1 MLDKMNN
8 EINDMKQ
15 YSEPSFPAGEAWK
28 AMQDVLDKEMPVEQ
42 KRKKRFAFFWFLPL
56 VIAAGGIFFYTNKH
70 SDTTKILVN
79 NNLDKN
85 ALVSTKKIKETAIN
99 SELNNNKSALL
110 SDNFSK
116 ENPEKNYVENEILS
130 VDNRSN
136 LSKSI
141 KTNSPNKIQSKKQYS
156 SDSKV
161 FSYKINKEKQ
171 FANRASFSDL
181 RAMKI
186 DRGETVNTSKDLTKN
201 SGDILNNSSSEMV
214 VSNTPSENIEPQNSS
229 LKTPSNPVNNTLA
242 KTPVKVP
249 KNKLS
254 NTLHYGLQWN
264 VLLPQANSYLDYNAK
279 SQPLS
284 VVIPE
289 FWVSKNVGL
298 KGEIALQLNPYSQYT
313 LHSNNVLASND
324 YSVSIL
330 QGSTANQNPT
340 TLNYVQTRSL
350 LKAIGVELTA
360 KYTYHLN
367 KNFSLAFGIGNN
379 WLNAAVVNDRILG
392 KNDKLVHDSSYGI
405 AKGFNDWNYLK
416 SSFVVGRFEL
426 LYQFKKLQLGL
437 AFVKPLGDI
446 YTFSNT
452 NKNPINSRLVLRWK
466 IK

>member
-8 EINDMKQ
+8 KINDMKH
-15 YSEPSFPAGEAWK
+15 YSEPSFPASEAWK
-28 AMQDVLDKEMPVEQ
+28 AMQDVLDKEMPIEQ
-42 KRKKRFAFFWFLPL
+42 KRKKRFAFFWFLPF
-56 VIAAGGIFFYTNKH
+56 VIVAGGIYLYSNH
-70 SDTTKILVN
+70 TKIFTKN
-79 NNLDKN
+79 NVEKN
-85 ALVSTKKIKETAIN
+85 RLQSSNSKNEIGIN
-99 SELNNNKSALL
+99 NELNNHQENLL
-110 SDNFSK
+110 SNNISK
-116 ENPEKNYVENEILS
+116 ENYQKNIVETETLS
-130 VDNRSN
+130 IINSSN

-141 KTNSPNKIQSKKQYS
+141 KVKSANKTQSQKQYS
-156 SDSKV
+156 NNKNSL
-161 FSYKINKEKQ
+161 SYKTNNGKQ
-171 FANRASFSDL
+171 FVNRTSFNDL

-201 SGDILNNSSSEMV
+201 LADILNNSSVQSTASIESSETNEEK
-214 VSNTPSENIEPQNSS
+214 NTT
-229 LKTPSNPVNNTLA
+229 LKTHLNTANIALA

-254 NTLHYGLQWN
+254 NALHYGLQWN
-264 VLLPQANSYLDYNAK
+264 ILLPQSNSYLDYNAK

-289 FWVSKNVGL
+289 FWVSKNIGL

-313 LHSNNVLASND
+313 LRSNNVLASNN

-330 QGSTANQNPT
+330 QGSTTSPT
-340 TLNYVQTRSL
+340 TLSYVQTRSL
-350 LKAIGVELTA
+350 LKAMGVELTA

-367 KNFSLAFGIGNN
+367 KNFSLALGVGNN

-392 KNDKLVHDSSYGI
+392 VNDKLVQDSMYGI

-416 SSFVVGRFEL
+416 SSFLVGRFEL
-426 LYQFKKLQLGL
+426 LYQLKKLQLGL

-446 YTFSNT
+446 YSFTNT
-452 NKNPINSRLVLRWK
+452 NKNPINIRLVLRWK

>member
-15 YSEPSFPAGEAWK
+15 YSEPSFPASQAWK
-28 AMQDVLDKEMPVEQ
+28 SMQDVLDKEMPIEQ
-42 KRKKRFAFFWFLPL
+42 KRKKRFAFFWFLPF
-56 VIAAGGIFFYTNKH
+56 VIAAGGIFLYTNNH
-70 SDTTKILVN
+70 SGTAKIFVN
-79 NNLDKN
+79 NNLEKN
-85 ALVSTKKIKETAIN
+85 VIASKKTTNETVAN
-99 SELNNNKSALL
+99 SESNNNKSNLL
-110 SDNFSK
+110 SDNIFK
-116 ENPEKNYVENEILS
+116 ENTQKNNVETENLNFNNS
-130 VDNRSN
+130 SD

-141 KTNSPNKIQSKKQYS
+141 KTNSLNKTQSQKQYS
-156 SDSKV
+156 NNNNS
-161 FSYKINKEKQ
+161 FSYKTNKGKQ
-171 FANRASFSDL
+171 FVNRTSFSDL

-186 DRGETVNTSKDLTKN
+186 DRGEIGNASNNSTTNTNKA
-201 SGDILNNSSSEMV
+201 LNNSFVESNV
-214 VSNTPSENIEPQNSS
+214 VAESLDNKDETKIA
-229 LKTPSNPVNNTLA
+229 LKTPSNTSKNTLA

-254 NTLHYGLQWN
+254 NSLHYGLQWN

-284 VVIPE
+284 VLIPE

-313 LHSNNVLASND
+313 LRSNNVLASND

-330 QGSTANQNPT
+330 QGSTTNPT
-340 TLNYVQTRSL
+340 TLSYVQTRSL
-350 LKAIGVELTA
+350 LKAMGVELTA

-367 KNFSLAFGIGNN
+367 KNFSLALGVGNN

-392 KNDKLVHDSSYGI
+392 VNDKLVHDSSYGI
-405 AKGFNDWNYLK
+405 AKGFSDWNYLK
-416 SSFVVGRFEL
+416 SSFFVGRFEV

>member
-28 AMQDVLDKEMPVEQ
+28 SMQDVLDKEMPVEQ
-42 KRKKRFAFFWFLPL
+42 KRKKRFAFFWFLPF
-56 VIAAGGIFFYTNKH
+56 VIAAVGIFLFTNKH
-70 SDTTKILVN
+70 SGIAKVFSNSIVEKSTIS
-79 NNLDKN
+79 
-85 ALVSTKKIKETAIN
+85 STKTTDEIAIN
-99 SELNNNKSALL
+99 RESNNRQENLL
-110 SDNFSK
+110 SKNISK
-116 ENPEKNYVENEILS
+116 EIAPKNSAKTENSTL
-130 VDNRSN
+130 DNSSD
-136 LSKSI
+136 LLKSI
-141 KTNSPNKIQSKKQYS
+141 KTNSASKTQLLKQYS
-156 SDSKV
+156 NKKSNT
-161 FSYKINKEKQ
+161 SYKTNTENL
-171 FANRASFSDL
+171 FASKTSFSDL

-186 DRGETVNTSKDLTKN
+186 DRGETVYTSKDLTKN
-201 SGDILNNSSSEMV
+201 LGDILNNSSSENIAFTK
-214 VSNTPSENIEPQNSS
+214 SSENVESKNTV

-254 NTLHYGLQWN
+254 NSLHYGLQWN

-313 LHSNNVLASND
+313 LRSNNVLASND

-330 QGSTANQNPT
+330 QGSTTNPT
-340 TLNYVQTRSL
+340 TLSYVQTRSL
-350 LKAIGVELTA
+350 LKAMGVELTV

-367 KNFSLAFGIGNN
+367 KNFSLALGVGNN
-379 WLNAAVVNDRILG
+379 WLNSAVVNDRILG
-392 KNDKLVHDSSYGI
+392 VNDKLVHDSLYGI

-416 SSFVVGRFEL
+416 SSFIVGRFEI

>member
-28 AMQDVLDKEMPVEQ
+28 SMQDVLDKEMPVEQ
-42 KRKKRFAFFWFLPL
+42 KRKKRFAFFWFLPFI
-56 VIAAGGIFFYTNKH
+56 IAAGGIFLYNNNH
-70 SDTTKILVN
+70 SDTSKILANNDIEKNTLIPTKTVNETVTNNESN
-79 NNLDKN
+79 NNQTNLLLDN
-85 ALVSTKKIKETAIN
+85 I
-99 SELNNNKSALL
+99 
-110 SDNFSK
+110 SK
-116 ENPEKNYVENEILS
+116 ENTQKNNTETSNLS
-130 VDNRSN
+130 LDNTSN

-141 KTNSPNKIQSKKQYS
+141 KINASNKTQLQKQFSNNNNS
-156 SDSKV
+156 
-161 FSYKINKEKQ
+161 FSYKINKGKQ
-171 FANRASFSDL
+171 FANRISFSDL

-186 DRGETVNTSKDLTKN
+186 DKGEIINTSKDVTINLADFSNKSSAESIASIESSENSESKN
-201 SGDILNNSSSEMV
+201 SALKES
-214 VSNTPSENIEPQNSS
+214 SNTSE
-229 LKTPSNPVNNTLA
+229 NTLA

-249 KNKLS
+249 KNKMS
-254 NTLHYGLQWN
+254 NALHYGLQWN

-289 FWVSKNVGL
+289 FWVSKNIGL
-298 KGEIALQLNPYSQYT
+298 KGEIGLQLNPYSQYT
-313 LHSNNVLASND
+313 LHSNNVLASNN
-324 YSVSIL
+324 YSLSIL
-330 QGSTANQNPT
+330 QGSTTSST

-350 LKAIGVELTA
+350 LKAMGVELTA

-405 AKGFNDWNYLK
+405 ARGFSDWNYLK
-416 SSFVVGRFEL
+416 SSFIVGRFEL
-426 LYQFKKLQLGL
+426 LYQLKKLQLGL

-446 YTFSNT
+446 YNFSNT
-452 NKNPINSRLVLRWK
+452 NKNPINARLVLRWK